1 MGVSGINVQKLF
13 IALSVSHQHDG
24 KSTLSLGQVT
34 YPSFIENVSWVAKG
48 SAEKRA
54 QVIMSILG
62 EPSLVQ
68 RLDVTIE
75 NYLKVLLTSK
85 QSSTHLPQLHEWPTD
100 PDSLSI
106 LVSYLTES
114 LKHLTESESSQ
125 HYLTIHDIESWLM
138 TTPLANCI
146 FQSVFTL
153 CFLFPSSTKVEDF
166 DELSDSEP
174 LLLPSKIIH
183 PLVKETFVS
192 QLLDQ
197 VTIMFL
203 NSVFPYD
210 IRGVVYPLFSSQL
223 HGESFSTLCRQILN
237 RGPTLI
243 IVRDK
248 QGYVFGGFAGDSWK
262 FHPQFQGDPY

>member
-1 MGVSGINVQKLF
+1 MGVSGINVQKLM
-13 IALSVSHQHDG
+13 IALSVSRQHDG
-24 KSTLSLGQVT
+24 KSTPPLSHVT
-34 YPSFIENVSWVAKG
+34 YSSFIENVSWVAKG

-68 RLDVTIE
+68 RLDTIVE
-75 NYLKVLLTSK
+75 NYLKVLLMSK
-85 QSSTHLPQLHEWPTD
+85 QSSTHLPQLHEWPSD

-125 HYLTIHDIESWLM
+125 YYLTIHDLESWLM

-153 CFLFPSSTKVEDF
+153 CFLFSPLTKVEDF
-166 DELSDSEP
+166 DGVSDFET

-197 VTIMFL
+197 VSIMFL
-203 NSVFPYD
+203 NSVLPYD

-243 IVRDK
+243 VVRDK
-248 QGYVFGGFAGDSWK
+248 QGYVFGGFAGESWK
-262 FHPQFQGDPY
+262 FHPQFQGDPL